1 MCNVYPLVLL
11 ALVQAA
17 GPDSVV
23 YDLSTTSHLEVRT
36 GKAGLLGFAGHE
48 HLIRASGFSG
58 LIVLYPDQ
66 PAASHVTVSV
76 ATDRL
81 EVLTP
86 PDTAEIRKVT
96 AAMREEVLDVPHYP
110 DITLTARA
118 MERAG
123 DTLRLQGALTIRGQT
138 REVPLVVY
146 VLIGPDTL
154 RANTTFTVKQ
164 TDFGIRPYRGGPGG
178 TVRVADG
185 VTFVIE
191 AVAIRRP

>member
-76 ATDRL
+76 TTERL

-86 PDTAEIRKVT
+86 PDTAEIREVI
-96 AAMREEVLDVPHYP
+96 AAIRMEVLDEPP
-110 DITLTARA
+110 NPAISLS
-118 MERAG
+118 AG
-123 DTLRLQGALTIRGQT
+123 AI
-138 REVPLVVY
+138 
-146 VLIGPDTL
+146 
-154 RANTTFTVKQ
+154 
-164 TDFGIRPYRGGPGG
+164 
-178 TVRVADG
+178 VR
-185 VTFVIE
+185 
-191 AVAIRRP
+191 